1 MRRVRV
7 TRWLTSKQPLRPTF
21 GQNGDK
27 IAVTVGNPVIFDACK
42 AGIPGTGKPVRIRA
56 RPGFKRGIM
65 DRDMHRELGGWLH
78 FLPALSTLSRPCLRV
93 ERVQRSG
100 APDVDRRL
108 SGSGGQCHSWPRSAE
123 RSRLRELGSDM
134 TETRSSPPGE
144 QRADAS
150 GEIRRLQSC
159 ISDLISVQALPA
171 IWAGHD
177 ASRIL
182 SILLEALLGM
192 LKLDFAYARVIDT
205 PDGAIEVLRVR
216 DRRPSGTDPSTLE
229 QTLGCWLRDHE
240 PLRPMIV
247 RNPIHDGE
255 LSIAPMRLGTQVD
268 IGVLVVGW
276 ERAEIPTTIEM
287 LLLRVAANQVTIA
300 LHESNL
306 SARQRR
312 MAQELEHRV
321 AERTAQ
327 LMQVQ
332 EDLAHVARVS
342 TMGELTASI
351 AHEVNQPLA
360 AVTMNAD
367 ACRRWLMHEVPNLVE
382 ARAALER
389 VIWESGRA
397 SDVISRTR
405 ALSRKTTPQTV
416 RLQLNDVVDE
426 VLALVQNKVASQQ
439 ISLTI
444 DLSSTLPEVHGD
456 RVQLQQVL
464 LNLIINAIDAIHPV
478 VERPREL
485 KIRTSSPSTGEVQL
499 MVRDSGSG
507 LDPLAQSRLFEPFFT
522 TKPDGMGLGLSISR
536 RIVEAHGGQIRAM
549 PNPDY
554 GTTFEIDLPPAPRE
568 RAG

>member
-1 MRRVRV
+1 
-7 TRWLTSKQPLRPTF
+7 
-21 GQNGDK
+21 
-27 IAVTVGNPVIFDACK
+27 
-42 AGIPGTGKPVRIRA
+42 
-56 RPGFKRGIM
+56 
-65 DRDMHRELGGWLH
+65 
-78 FLPALSTLSRPCLRV
+78 
-93 ERVQRSG
+93 
-100 APDVDRRL
+100 
-108 SGSGGQCHSWPRSAE
+108 
-123 RSRLRELGSDM
+123 M
-134 TETRSSPPGE
+134 TETRSSLPRE
-144 QRADAS
+144 QPADAS

-182 SILLEALLGM
+182 SILLEAMLGM
-192 LKLDFAYARVIDT
+192 LQLDCAYARAIDT
-205 PDGAIEVLRVR
+205 PDGKIEVLRVR
-216 DRRPSGTDPSTLE
+216 DRRPSDIDPRTFGRALE
-229 QTLGCWLRDHE
+229 SWLGDHE
-240 PLRPMIV
+240 PPRPMIIQ
-247 RNPIHDGE
+247 NPIREGQ
-255 LSIAPMRLGTQVD
+255 LSIVALRLGTQVD
-268 IGVLVVGW
+268 TGVLVVGW
-276 ERAEIPTTIEM
+276 ERAESPTAIEL

-306 SARQRR
+306 AARQRR
-312 MAQELEHRV
+312 TAQELEQRV

-327 LMQVQ
+327 LLQLQ
-332 EDLAHVARVS
+332 EDLAHFARVS

-360 AVTMNAD
+360 AVTTNAD
-367 ACRRWLMHEVPNLVE
+367 ACRRWLMHEVPNLLE

-389 VIWESGRA
+389 IIRESGRA

-416 RLQLNDVVDE
+416 RLQMNDVVHE
-426 VLALVQNKVASQQ
+426 VLALAKNKVASQQ

-464 LNLIINAIDAIHPV
+464 LNLILNAIEAIHPV
-478 VERPREL
+478 VGRPREL
-485 KIRTSSPSTGEVQL
+485 RIRTSSPSPGEVHL
-499 MVRDSGSG
+499 MVCDSGIG
-507 LDPLAQSRLFEPFFT
+507 LDLIAQSRLFDPFFS

-536 RIVEAHGGQIRAM
+536 RIVEAHGGHLRAM

-554 GTTFEIDLPPAPRE
+554 GTTFVIDLPPAPME